1 MLDIFVKH
9 IQLFQTIL
17 NHNKKLT
24 HEKNMPGLF
33 GLHDSTC
40 SFFL

>member
-24 HEKNMPGLF
+24 HEKNMPDLF
-33 GLHDSTC
+33 VIHYNADY
-40 SFFL
+40 FFL